1 MRGFRLGSIFGIEI
15 RIDYS
20 WFVIFA
26 LILWTFTTN
35 VFPLSLPGQTTAV
48 YIVMGITGTLL
59 FFASLLAHE
68 LSHSLVARSRGI
80 PVHGITLF
88 IFGGM
93 ARTGEEFETPRDE
106 FLITAVGPLSSL
118 IIAALFWVLAWAGAQ
133 LGLAAPV
140 IAVASY
146 LAVIN
151 LILALFNLLPGFPL
165 DGGRLFRALIW
176 KRTGDLRRAT
186 RIASNGGKIF
196 GYVLMVLGLLN
207 MFGGNP
213 LGGIWLVFIGW
224 FVRMAAESSYVQHVL
239 RSSFEGVTARQAMT
253 PNPETVPPAQTLQRF
268 LEEHVLN
275 GRHHSYAVVDA
286 ARPIGLITLD
296 RVRAM
301 PKDEWSTRT
310 VGDAMVP
317 ISDAITIGPDD
328 SMSRAMEK
336 MSESR
341 LGRVLVTDGD
351 RLLGIISQAD
361 VARWIERAR
370 LRAEIGGEAA
380 GA

>member
-1 MRGFRLGSIFGIEI
+1 MRGFRLGTIFGIEI

-35 VFPLSLPGQTTAV
+35 VFPLSLPDQSPLTYILMGTA
-48 YIVMGITGTLL
+48 GTLL

-68 LSHSLVARSRGI
+68 LSHSLVARSRDI
-80 PVHGITLF
+80 PVHSITLF

-93 ARTGEEFETPRDE
+93 ARTGEEFETPGDE
-106 FLITAVGPLSSL
+106 FIITAVGPLSSL
-118 IIAALFWVLAWAGAQ
+118 IIAGLFWIIAWAGTR
-133 LGLAAPV
+133 LGLPATV
-140 IAVASY
+140 TEVASY

-151 LILALFNLLPGFPL
+151 LILAVFNLLPGFPL
-165 DGGRLFRALIW
+165 DGGRLFRALVW

-186 RIASNGGKIF
+186 RVASNGGKVF

-213 LGGIWLVFIGW
+213 IGGLWLVFIGW

-239 RSSFEGVTARQAMT
+239 RSSFEGVTARQTMT
-253 PNPETVPPAQTLQRF
+253 ANPETIPPAQTLQRF
-268 LEEHVLN
+268 LEEYVLK
-275 GRHHSYAVVDA
+275 GRHHSYPVVDA
-286 ARPIGLITLD
+286 ARPVGLITLD
-296 RVRAM
+296 RVRAV

-310 VGDAMVP
+310 VEEAMVP
-317 ISDAITIGPDD
+317 LSDAITVGPND
-328 SMSRAMEK
+328 SMNRAMEK
-336 MSESR
+336 MSEAR
-341 LGRVLVTDGD
+341 IGRVLVTDGD
-351 RLLGIISQAD
+351 RLLGIISQTD

-370 LRAEIGGEAA
+370 LRAEITGKSVNA
-380 GA
+380 